1 MGLVDRD
8 VAGVEPNA
16 VRLFLSTIGGC
27 TTSFLFEAG
36 ASPGATDVASLA
48 QSSQVLSAGGAPAGS
63 YYVRVRGRNQ
73 FGTGPYSAV
82 LPVSVPAC
90 IARPVEVS
98 DLSATVVGNHV
109 TLTWTPPAPPPGRP
123 TTYYELD
130 VRTPTGGAITRILL
144 PAVSSVSDSGASGS
158 YAIDLYAG
166 NACSMDSVAA
176 ILVTVP

>member
-48 QSSQVLSAGGAPAGS
+48 QSSQV
-63 YYVRVRGRNQ
+63 
-73 FGTGPYSAV
+73 
-82 LPVSVPAC
+82 
-90 IARPVEVS
+90 
-98 DLSATVVGNHV
+98 LSATVVGNHV

-158 YAIDLYAG
+158 YTINLYAG